1 MSGHN
6 KWSKIKHK
14 KGAADAKKSKVF
26 SRLSKLIT
34 AESKRVNGDMTSPG
48 LITVIEAAKKENM
61 PKENIERAVKK
72 GTEKDTL
79 AMDSVTYEA
88 YGPGGCA
95 IIIEALTDNKNRT
108 AAEIRFILNKN
119 GGFELAAQGS
129 ALWAFTKQGAEWI
142 PNSTIDLSDEDGAK
156 YGDLIDAFD
165 ENEDV
170 QGVYTNVNDEG
181 GEDE

>member
-34 AESKRVNGDMTSPG
+34 SESKRVNGDITSPG

-79 AMDSVTYEA
+79 SMDSVTYET

-108 AAEIRFILNKN
+108 AAEVRHILAKN
-119 GGFELAAQGS
+119 GGYELAAQGS
-129 ALWAFTKQGAEWI
+129 ALWAFSKVGGEWI
-142 PNSTIDLSDEDGAK
+142 PNSKMELSEDDGEK
-156 YGDLIDAFD
+156 YGTLLDLLE
-165 ENEDV
+165 ENEDI
-170 QGVYTNVNDEG
+170 QGVYTNVNDSE
-181 GEDE
+181 E